1 MGNTMQCL
9 SRAAI
14 ILLASEI
21 CSCSRVQY
29 VPVET
34 VRRDSV
40 VQVVERRDS
49 IHVTDSIAVITRGDT
64 VYADRWRTIYKE
76 VARRDTVYKE
86 SRDTVAV
93 AVPVPV
99 ERQATWRDKAGR
111 WAAGI
116 AVVLVLGA
124 GLAWLLRR
132 TLL

>member
-1 MGNTMQCL
+1 MQCL

-14 ILLASEI
+14 ILLATAI

-49 IHVTDSIAVITRGDT
+49 IHVTDSVAVITRGDT

-76 VARRDTVYKE
+76 VARRDTIYKE
-86 SRDTVAV
+86 TRDTVAV
-93 AVPVPV
+93 PYPV
-99 ERQATWRDKAGR
+99 ERRATWRDKAR
-111 WAAGI
+111 NWAGGI
-116 AVVLVLGA
+116 AVVAVLGF

-132 TLL
+132 TLIR

>member
-1 MGNTMQCL
+1 MRPEL
-9 SRAAI
+9 AI
-14 ILLASEI
+14 ILLVSAI

-49 IHVTDSIAVITRGDT
+49 IHVTDSVAVITRGDT
-64 VYADRWRTIYKE
+64 VWRDRWRTVYKE
-76 VARRDTVYKE
+76 VARRDTIYKE
-86 SRDTVAV
+86 TRDTVAV
-93 AVPVPV
+93 PYPV
-99 ERQATWRDKAGR
+99 ERAATWRDKAGR

-116 AVVLVLGA
+116 AVLLALGA

-132 TLL
+132 TLIR

>member
-1 MGNTMQCL
+1 M
-9 SRAAI
+9 SRTLAI
-14 ILLASEI
+14 ILLTTAI

-49 IHVTDSIAVITRGDT
+49 IHVIDSVAVITRGDT
-64 VYADRWRTIYKE
+64 VYADRWRTVYKE

-86 SRDTVAV
+86 TRDTVAV
-93 AVPVPV
+93 PYPV
-99 ERQATWRDKAGR
+99 ERQATWGDKAR
-111 WAAGI
+111 NWAA
-116 AVVLVLGA
+116 AVAVLLALGA

-132 TLL
+132 TLIR

>member
-1 MGNTMQCL
+1 MRPEL
-9 SRAAI
+9 AI
-14 ILLASEI
+14 ILLVSAI

-49 IHVTDSIAVITRGDT
+49 IHVTDSIAVYVKGDT
-64 VYADRWRTIYKE
+64 VWRDRWRTIYKE
-76 VARRDTVYKE
+76 VARRDTIYKE
-86 SRDTVAV
+86 TRDTVQ
-93 AVPVPV
+93 VPYPV

-116 AVVLVLGA
+116 AVLLALGA

-132 TLL
+132 TLIR

>member
-1 MGNTMQCL
+1 MRTT
-9 SRAAI
+9 ATITHATI
-14 ILLASEI
+14 TILFISAI

-49 IHVTDSIAVITRGDT
+49 IHVTDSISVVTRGDT
-64 VYADRWRTIYKE
+64 VWRDRWRTIYKE
-76 VARRDTVYKE
+76 VARRDTIYKE
-86 SRDTVAV
+86 TRDTVAV
-93 AVPVPV
+93 PYPV
-99 ERQATWRDKAGR
+99 ERRATFWDKAKG

-116 AVVLVLGA
+116 AVVVLLGG

-132 TLL
+132 TLIR

>member
-1 MGNTMQCL
+1 MR
-9 SRAAI
+9 RALAF
-14 ILLASEI
+14 ILLTTAI

-49 IHVTDSIAVITRGDT
+49 IHVTDSVAVITRGDT

-93 AVPVPV
+93 PVPV
-99 ERQATWRDKAGR
+99 ERQATFRDKAGR